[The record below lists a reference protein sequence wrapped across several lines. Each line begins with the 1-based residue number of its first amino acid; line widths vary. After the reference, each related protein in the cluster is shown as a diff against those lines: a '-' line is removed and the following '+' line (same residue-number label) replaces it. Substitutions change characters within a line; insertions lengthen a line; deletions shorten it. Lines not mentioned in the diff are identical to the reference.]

1 MEVINIPN
9 YEWLKGF
16 ETSTKSEREYSAEPS
31 RQNIDLSADDIFRM
45 RLLKAREAYCG
56 AI

>member
-1 MEVINIPN
+1 MEVVTIPN

-31 RQNIDLSADDIFRM
+31 RQNTNLSADDIFRM
-45 RLLKAREAYCG
+45 CLLKAREAYCG
-56 AI
+56 AM